1 MLSVASVKSASGA
14 AQYFAKDDYYTAEHS
29 SEATAWGGVGAAD
42 LGLKGEVT
50 KEDFEKILNG
60 EMPDGEIK
68 DAAVA
73 EVVDILERL
82 LADYPE
88 SSYTA
93 ELEENLARA
102 QSEALTAFGNA
113 AVFVERY
120 VEAPRHV
127 EVQILSDG
135 ETTFHLYER
144 DCSVQRRFQKVVEI
158 APSVGLPEDLQK
170 ALHDDAVRLTSAA
183 GYRAAGTVEFLVDP
197 QTWKHYFIEVNPRIQ
212 VEHTVTEVV
221 TGVDLVQSQIRV
233 AQGETLAE
241 IGFLSCVEMNQCVAS
256 MAWRS
261 TRFPRRSEQP
271 GRHSSKGLRDP
282 VARDDRRPGG
292 RF

>member
-1 MLSVASVKSASGA
+1 MQHDEEVKASSRRRRPRRLPGDRESGPWEEVGRVVRSA
-14 AQYFAKDDYYTAEHS
+14 
-29 SEATAWGGVGAAD
+29 
-42 LGLKGEVT
+42 
-50 KEDFEKILNG
+50 
-60 EMPDGEIK
+60 
-68 DAAVA
+68 
-73 EVVDILERL
+73 
-82 LADYPE
+82 
-88 SSYTA
+88 A

-113 AVFVERY
+113 VFVEN

-170 ALHDDAVRLTSAA
+170 ALHEDAVRLTSAA

-241 IGFLSCVEMNQCVAS
+241 IGSLSCVEINQCVGCS
-256 MAWRS
+256 GVAWRS
-261 TRFPRRSEQP
+261 TRRFPHRSEQP
-271 GRHSSKGLRDP
+271 GRHSSKRLRDP
-282 VARDDRRPGG
+282 VARDDGGSRG